1 MKALNELQK
10 QAYEVVEEWLRPQM
24 MDTKIIY
31 MSDCPA
37 PELKHL
43 PIRGLSAMVQRLN
56 KKLDVNYKL
65 GAEDTREEDARKVM
79 VVEDGVKF
87 DDVNWV
93 VDRHIESWDVGEESL
108 KIVRLVDGTK
118 WVVWT
123 WHDGGESFEERMSL
137 ETADRELAEDYERDD
152 LARLIREY
160 QSREA

>member
-1 MKALNELQK
+1 MEVLAGFLGNEEGGKGMKALNELQK

-65 GAEDTREEDARKVM
+65 GAEDRGM
-79 VVEDGVKF
+79 
-87 DDVNWV
+87 
-93 VDRHIESWDVGEESL
+93 
-108 KIVRLVDGTK
+108 
-118 WVVWT
+118 
-123 WHDGGESFEERMSL
+123 
-137 ETADRELAEDYERDD
+137 
-152 LARLIREY
+152 
-160 QSREA
+160 